1 MGSIV
6 HDVIVVTTVD
16 FRPGGLPDIDS
27 FRASLPEDFRQLVV
41 GPIPA
46 ALNGYVSYAFLP
58 DGSKEGR
65 AASNEGDDYRARFA
79 ALFDQSFTDGDGH
92 EDVVSLG
99 YGPDHRSRFHHPVAC
114 YIEIEKDHT
123 A

>member
-1 MGSIV
+1 MGRIV
-6 HDVIVVTTVD
+6 HNAIVVTTVD
-16 FRPGGLPDIDS
+16 FRPGGLPDIDA

-41 GPIPA
+41 GPVPGVM
-46 ALNGYVSYAFLP
+46 NGYVSYAFLP

-92 EDVVSLG
+92 EDIAAIAF
-99 YGPDHRSRFHHPVAC
+99 GPNHRSHSHHPLAY
-114 YIEIEKDHT
+114 YIEIDKDRT

>member
-1 MGSIV
+1 MGRIV
-6 HDVIVVTTVD
+6 HDAIVVTTVD
-16 FRPGGLPDIDS
+16 FRPGGLPDIDT
-27 FRASLPEDFRQLVV
+27 FRASLPEDFRPLVV

-46 ALNGYVSYAFLP
+46 PIGGYVSYAFLP

-92 EDVVSLG
+92 EDVVSVG
-99 YGPDHRSRFHHPVAC
+99 FGPDHRSRFRHPVAC
-114 YIEIEKDHT
+114 YIEIDKDNR
-123 A
+123 